1 MFETPIVRSYF
12 TNVHF
17 KKEKTMQTALV
28 IDISIPVFVPLDTLT
43 EKDNVISLFCLS
55 TNLEDIMETKR
66 ALILVDL
73 CGAFFKNGGLP
84 VPGAEETIPGINRL
98 IMEGDEEGLFDL
110 VVASY
115 EEHRKGNLYLASTH
129 GVEDFS
135 DVIIDGGPKR
145 VWPDHGMEGTDEAK
159 FYPGLRID
167 LVDAVLR
174 KGYELD
180 SHPYSSFPGKLMLN
194 GVELP
199 VDLLQLLQAHGIT
212 EVVVVG
218 LALDYCAGETALDA
232 SKFGFKTTV
241 LQEFSPSIAPDTQE
255 FMLKRLEKARIEV
268 LN

>member
-1 MFETPIVRSYF
+1 MSQVCLA
-12 TNVHF
+12 TN
-17 KKEKTMQTALV
+17 
-28 IDISIPVFVPLDTLT
+28 P
-43 EKDNVISLFCLS
+43 
-55 TNLEDIMETKR
+55 EDIMETKR

-98 IMEGDEEGLFDL
+98 IMEGDDEGAFDL

-129 GVEDFS
+129 GVADYS

-167 LVDAVLR
+167 LVNAVFR

-180 SHPYSSFPGKLMLN
+180 THPYSSFPAKLMLE

-199 VDLLQLLQAHGIT
+199 VGLEQFLLAHGIT

-218 LALDYCAGETALDA
+218 LAFDYCAGETALDA
-232 SKFGFKTTV
+232 AKFGFKTTV
-241 LQEFSPSIAPDTQE
+241 LQQFSPSISPDSQE
-255 FMLKRLEKARIEV
+255 FMLKRLQAARIEV
-268 LN
+268 RN